1 VINNVASGAS
11 PQPAPSLLA
20 SGPGGKMGKD
30 EFIKLL
36 LAQMRHQD
44 PLNPM
49 KGEELAVQL
58 AQFSSVEQLMNLN
71 AAVARQ
77 EGVQGAIVDALNGNS
92 ALSTI
97 GRTVTAIG
105 NQVVVPES
113 SSVDVVVGG
122 SGGEAT
128 LRILDASGKE
138 VGTRPLG
145 VLAGGRQSI
154 ELGSLADTLPPGAYT
169 YSVEVRDSSGKPV
182 PVQTF
187 VTGRVDGVRYGS
199 AGPVVTAG
207 PLQIP
212 IGSIVEIVAPK

>member
-1 VINNVASGAS
+1 MIDNVTSGAPS
-11 PQPAPSLLA
+11 QPSSLLGA
-20 SGPGGKMGKD
+20 GPGGKMGKD

-71 AAVARQ
+71 SAVARQ
-77 EGVQGAIVDALNGNS
+77 EDVQGAIVEALNGNS

-97 GRTVTAIG
+97 GRTVTAVG
-105 NQVVVPES
+105 NEVVVPDS
-113 SSVDVVVGG
+113 GSVDVVVGG
-122 SGGEAT
+122 SGGDAT
-128 LRILDASGKE
+128 LRIYDQSGRE

-145 VLAGGRQSI
+145 FVAGGRQSV
-154 ELGSLADTLPPGAYT
+154 ELGAAAEGLAPGAYT
-169 YSVEVRDSSGKPV
+169 YAVEVRDGAGETV

-187 VTGRVDGVRYGS
+187 VTGRIDGVRYGS
-199 AGPVVTAG
+199 TGPVLTAG

-212 IGSIVEIVAPK
+212 IGSIVEIVAGK